1 MKEKLSKK
9 NQSVEKVFRII
20 EFMCENSYPMRLQ
33 DLSKSLDLP
42 QSTALRFL
50 NTLMQNGYV
59 CQDPD
64 SLKYYLSMKLC
75 KLGHMVAS
83 KIDFR
88 AIARPF
94 MEELAE
100 KTGESV
106 CLAIENNLEMVYIDY
121 VDGPDKM
128 LRTLQRI
135 GRTAPMHCTA
145 VGKVHLMNYDC
156 CMLNHL
162 IQYKGLTPV
171 TKNSITTREALVE
184 ELDKVRRQGYAIDD
198 EECESGARCLAAPI
212 YDFTGKIIGGISI
225 SGPCGRLSY
234 EKIDE
239 LKDVVIDT
247 AKRISEQL
255 S

>member
-9 NQSVEKVFRII
+9 NQSVEKVLRII
-20 EFMCENSYPMRLQ
+20 EFMSENSGPMRLQ
-33 DLSKSLDLP
+33 DLAKSLELP

-75 KLGHMVAS
+75 KLGHMVS
-83 KIDFR
+83 TKIDFR
-88 AIARPF
+88 AIVRPF

-121 VDGPDKM
+121 VDGPDKI
-128 LRTLQRI
+128 LRTLRRI

-156 CMLNHL
+156 SMLNHL
-162 IQYKGLTPV
+162 IQWKGLTPI

-184 ELDKVRRQGYAIDD
+184 ELDKVRRQGYAVDD
-198 EECESGARCLAAPI
+198 EECENGARCLAAPI
-212 YDFTGKIIGGISI
+212 YDFTGKIIGAISI
-225 SGPCGRLSY
+225 SGPCGRMND
-234 EKIDE
+234 EKIQE

-247 AKRISEQL
+247 AKRVSEQL